1 MKITKRQLRR
11 IIKEEINR
19 MRLISETS
27 ARDAKA
33 LADGATPSIEEL
45 DELIRKKR
53 ETIESLEGYR
63 LMDPSI
69 EDAIDAEMQTLNM
82 LGRLSKKL
90 RAEKRG

>member
-82 LGRLSKKL
+82 LGGLSKKL